1 MQLLPQCVSPRVWG
15 VIGVAAGSALTLPLM
30 AQRTLS
36 YTEPDFLYR
45 NGIELFEKQNFAAA
59 RAEFERYLAQRRP
72 LLNTTGT
79 PAAGSPAADPNAV
92 SAEYYMAL
100 ASLYADEPGAEALV
114 DRFVRNHSEHPKA
127 GELYGDLGLYY
138 IGKQDYTS
146 ATTYLERAIRQPNT
160 GPKQREYQFNL
171 ALAYYNTQDLAKAL
185 PLFGA
190 VKSDPDYANAPAA
203 SYYAGVINFRN
214 GNYNEAIADFRRIET
229 NPTYLNEVPN
239 WLAQAYYKQGRF
251 DELLAYTEPLLK
263 RNAGGS
269 LAEVALFTAE
279 VYYRQGN
286 YAQAI
291 PAYKRYMAA
300 KGASAPAAVKYRYGQ
315 SLFKQGSLP
324 EAIAQLKPVA
334 AGKDTTAQYA
344 AYTLGISYL
353 QADNPDFAL
362 TAFDQA
368 GRLSF
373 NKSIQE
379 EARFTHAKLQLDQKR
394 GAEAIAELG
403 DFLKKYPDSRFENE
417 ANELV
422 GEAYLA
428 SNNYPAAIAYIEKL
442 KNRTPRINAQYQRM
456 TYNQAVADFNADRYD
471 AAIINLNK
479 SLSVSGGDTDLRTD
493 ATFWKAE
500 TLSAQKKWAEA
511 APVYSQVRTGTYNV
525 PSLYGL
531 AYTAY
536 NQKDYARAL
545 PLFRDFVA
553 KNTDPALE
561 GDAQVRIGDCLLTAK
576 QYNEA
581 IKAYDAAIATG
592 RADSDY
598 AIYQKGLI
606 LTYVG
611 RDAEAK
617 TLFDQLQRN
626 PNSRYADD
634 ALFQAANVDFEKGNF
649 VAAVNSF
656 SRLIDGRPNS
666 YLLPAALLKRAVV
679 YANQQ
684 QYDPAIADYRRIL
697 SSYGNTPQAQS
708 ALLGLQNTLDDA
720 GRTDE
725 FSAVLSEYKKK
736 NPASTEVEK
745 AEFENAKSLYFNGKY
760 PQALAAFKAFSQ
772 SYPNSA
778 NNAEARYYGADAS
791 ARTGDVPGA
800 LRLYEYLMKEG
811 TSAFAVKA
819 ASRAADLERRQKNVP
834 NAIRNYR
841 YVLTR
846 ANDRTDQVTAQL
858 GLMDTYFGYKTDSS
872 AILARELVAAGNVV
886 PGAQNRAQ
894 LMLGKVAL
902 SKNDYKT
909 AIADFEK
916 TVALAK
922 DISGAEANYLIG
934 QAQYQ
939 QKKYKESVATLLR
952 FNEQFDG
959 FDYWK
964 GKAFILVADNNVALG
979 ETAQARA
986 VLTSIIENAAEA
998 DIVAEAKTKLAA
1010 LDKK

>member
-1 MQLLPQCVSPRVWG
+1 MLPLSQRVTPRVWG
-15 VIGVAAGSALTLPLM
+15 AVCVAAGSALTLPLM

-36 YTEPDFLYR
+36 YTEPDLLYR

-59 RAEFERYLAQRRP
+59 RTEFERYLAQRRP
-72 LLNTTGT
+72 LLNTSGT
-79 PAAGSPAADPNAV
+79 PAAGSPAGDPNTV

-100 ASLYADEPGAEALV
+100 SSLYADEPGAEALV

-138 IGKQDYTS
+138 VGQQDYTNGV
-146 ATTYLERAIRQPNT
+146 TYLEKAIRQTNT
-160 GPKQREYQFNL
+160 GAKQRDYQFNL

-185 PLFGA
+185 PLFNA
-190 VKSDPDYANAPAA
+190 IKTDPGYTNSAAA

-214 GNYNEAIADFRRIET
+214 GNYNEAISDFHRIEA
-229 NPTYLNEVPN
+229 NPTYQNEVPN
-239 WLAQAYYKQGRF
+239 WLAQAYYKQGRY

-263 RNAGGS
+263 RNGGTA
-269 LAEVALFTAE
+269 LAEVSLFTAE

-291 PAYKRYMAA
+291 PAYKRYLTA
-300 KGASAPAAVKYRYGQ
+300 KGSAAPAALKYRYGQ
-315 SLFKQGSLP
+315 SLYKVGNYTD
-324 EAIAQLKPVA
+324 AVTQLKPIA
-334 AGKDTTAQYA
+334 SGKDTTAQYA

-353 QADNPDFAL
+353 QQDNPAYAL

-368 GRLSF
+368 GRLAF
-373 NKSIQE
+373 NPSIQE

-394 GAEAIAELG
+394 GSEAITELN

-442 KNRTPRINAQYQRM
+442 KRRTPRINAQYQRL
-456 TYNQAVADFNADRYD
+456 TFNQGVADFNAERYD
-471 AAIINLNK
+471 AAIVNLNK
-479 SLSVSGGDTDLRTD
+479 SLSASADANLKLD

-500 TLSAQKKWAEA
+500 ALSAQKKWAEA
-511 APVYSQVRTGTYNV
+511 IPLYTQTRTADAYAKR
-525 PSLYGL
+525 SLYGL
-531 AYTAY
+531 GYAAY
-536 NQKDYARAL
+536 NQKDYSRAL
-545 PLFRDFVA
+545 GYFREFVRGNA
-553 KNTDPALE
+553 DDALL
-561 GDAQVRIGDCLLTAK
+561 GDAYVRIGDALLTTK

-581 IKAYDAAIATG
+581 MKAYDQAIATG
-592 RADSDY
+592 RADNDY
-598 AIYQKGLI
+598 ATYQKGVI

-611 RDAEAK
+611 RDTEAK
-617 TLFDQLQRN
+617 SLFDQLQRN

-634 ALFQAANVDFEKGNF
+634 ALFQAANVDFEKGAF
-649 VAAVNSF
+649 AAAVTGYTK
-656 SRLIDGRPNS
+656 LIDGRPNS
-666 YLLPAALLKRAVV
+666 YLLPAALLKRAVA

-684 QYDPAIADYRRIL
+684 QYDPAVADYRRIL
-697 SSYGNTPQAQS
+697 ADFGKTPQAQS

-720 GRTDE
+720 GRSDE
-725 FSAVLSEYKKK
+725 FSSALNDYKRT
-736 NPASTEVEK
+736 NPVSTEVEK
-745 AEFENAKSLYFNGKY
+745 AQLENAKSLYFAEKY
-760 PQALAAFKAFSQ
+760 EQALVALKAFVQ
-772 SYPNSA
+772 EYPKSA
-778 NNAEARYYGADAS
+778 NGAEARYYGADAS
-791 ARTGDVPGA
+791 AKTGDVATA
-800 LRLYEYLMKEG
+800 LRLYEQLMQEG
-811 TSAFAVKA
+811 RSAFATKA
-819 ASRAADLERRQKNVP
+819 ASRAADLERKQKNFP
-834 NAIRNYR
+834 NAVRNYR
-841 YVLTR
+841 YVLSR
-846 ANDRTDQVTAQL
+846 ANERTDQINAQL
-858 GLMDTYFGYKTDSS
+858 GLMDTYYGYKTDS
-872 AILARELVAAGNVV
+872 AAVIARELVSAGSIV
-886 PGAQNRAQ
+886 PGTQNRAQ

-902 SKNDYKT
+902 SRTDYKT

-922 DISGAEANYLIG
+922 DVNGAEANYLIG

-939 QKKYKESVATLLR
+939 QKKYKESIATLLR

-959 FDYWK
+959 FEYWK

-979 ETAQARA
+979 ELAQARA

-998 DIVAEAKTKLAA
+998 EIVAEAKTKLAA